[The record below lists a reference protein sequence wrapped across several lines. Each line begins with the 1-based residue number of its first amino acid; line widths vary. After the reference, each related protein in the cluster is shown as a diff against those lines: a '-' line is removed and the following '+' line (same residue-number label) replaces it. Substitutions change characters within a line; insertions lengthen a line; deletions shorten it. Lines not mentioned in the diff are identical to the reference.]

1 MAALTT
7 LFVFLLLVAIGLAA
21 AGMLIYNGLVQVKH
35 NVDQAWSNIDVLLK
49 QRRDELPKLVD
60 SVRGT
65 MVHEREL
72 LERLTA
78 LRARAGGAASEGE
91 RLQAE
96 GQLSAGLARL
106 FAVSENYPDLKANQN
121 FLQLQGRISALEEQ
135 IAHRR
140 EFYNESVNINNV
152 RMEQMPGAL
161 LAGAAGLQ
169 RRALFEASAEDRV
182 DVDIGQAL
190 RLT

>member
-7 LFVFLLLVAIGLAA
+7 FLVFLMLVGLGLAMY
-21 AGMLIYNGLVQVKH
+21 GVVLYNGLVQVKH
-35 NVDQAWSNIDVLLK
+35 NVDQATANIDVLLK

-60 SVRGT
+60 SVRGY
-65 MVHEREL
+65 MVHEHEL
-72 LERLTA
+72 LERLTQ
-78 LRARAGGAASEGE
+78 LRAQAGSAATEGQ

-96 GQLSAGLARL
+96 GQLSAGLMRL
-106 FAVSENYPDLKANQN
+106 FAVAENYPDLKANQN
-121 FLQLQGRISALEEQ
+121 FLQLQQRISGLEEQ

-140 EFYNESVNINNV
+140 EFYNEAVNINNV

-161 LAGAAGLQ
+161 LAGTAGLQ
-169 RRALFEASAEDRV
+169 RRTPFEASAQDRA

-190 RLT
+190 MLS